1 MQSARSADVVVL
13 GAGSAGAV
21 VAARLAAAGTNVI
34 LVEAGPAC
42 GPRDSRRWPW
52 ALRDAPARAR
62 SSSSRVESRARTR
75 SIGSRDRAR
84 VAVASRDAVTR
95 RRARERL

>member
-1 MQSARSADVVVL
+1 VPTRAPAAARTSAPDASCDARS
-13 GAGSAGAV
+13 S
-21 VAARLAAAGTNVI
+21 
-34 LVEAGPAC
+34 
-42 GPRDSRRWPW
+42 
-52 ALRDAPARAR
+52 ARAR

-95 RRARERL
+95 RRARERLVAAPPDARATAERAEVGTR